1 MFVAQ
6 TLQGHVNHRHG
17 ALDDLF
23 AGRNDGVGLLAAQH
37 HGGDFGGIGQI
48 VDAGIVGFQQ
58 HKARHADQHAET
70 PDRTG
75 HDRPDAERQPCVDTL
90 RAEHDRA
97 HTQRQPDED
106 QRQSQKTIAFPALVD
121 KISILHIRKF

>member
-1 MFVAQ
+1 MQISMQRHQ
-6 TLQGHVNHRHG
+6 TEP
-17 ALDDLF
+17 
-23 AGRNDGVGLLAAQH
+23 
-37 HGGDFGGIGQI
+37 I
-48 VDAGIVGFQQ
+48 
-58 HKARHADQHAET
+58 T
-70 PDRTG
+70 TG
-75 HDRPDAERQPCVDTL
+75 PDAERQPCVDTL

>member
-1 MFVAQ
+1 LKQNILIKNRHTPQ
-6 TLQGHVNHRHG
+6 TSIAVR
-17 ALDDLF
+17 
-23 AGRNDGVGLLAAQH
+23 
-37 HGGDFGGIGQI
+37 
-48 VDAGIVGFQQ
+48 
-58 HKARHADQHAET
+58 AD
-70 PDRTG
+70 